1 MRSCPP
7 LTFPDAARD
16 CALSCCLTAG
26 RFTTHSLTAAMKA
39 KYFSDTDTL
48 YLELRDSKVTDTRDL
63 DEDTL
68 LDYDADGRVVGIT
81 IEHAKTRMGGPRV
94 EMETV
99 VS

>member
-1 MRSCPP
+1 
-7 LTFPDAARD
+7 
-16 CALSCCLTAG
+16 
-26 RFTTHSLTAAMKA
+26 MKA

-81 IEHAKTRMGGPRV
+81 IEHAKSRLGGPRI
-94 EMETV
+94 ELETV